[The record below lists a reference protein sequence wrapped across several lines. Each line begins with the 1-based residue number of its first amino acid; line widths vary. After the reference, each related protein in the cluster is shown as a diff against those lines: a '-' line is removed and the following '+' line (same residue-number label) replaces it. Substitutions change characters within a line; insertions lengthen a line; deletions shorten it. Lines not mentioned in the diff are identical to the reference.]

1 MMERIVYI
9 ARLKLDMVQGYKE
22 AHQQVWPEL
31 IEAGTRAGIRNH
43 SCFVRGNAV
52 IIYLETEDYAAT
64 ARELSEKDVVK
75 RWNAYMA
82 DYFDGSIQ
90 AQQAEP
96 WEEVFHMD

>member
-1 MMERIVYI
+1 MERIAYI
-9 ARLKLDMVQGYKE
+9 MRLKPDMVQAYKE

-31 IEAGTRAGIRNH
+31 IEAGNRAGIRNH
-43 SCFVRGNAV
+43 SCFVRGNTV
-52 IIYLETEDYAAT
+52 IIYLETEDYAAA
-64 ARELSEKDVVK
+64 ARELAEKDVVK

-90 AQQAEP
+90 AQQSEP